1 MQHYTCL
8 SDGPWVTRSR
18 VNMSVLSVVARLS
31 PGWTL
36 TLHSARMKTVL
47 TYLLVTGK
55 IIPYPQR
62 LGPGRK
68 PSFIIGKLVES
79 EVWMSLVGLNGH
91 YLKTDR
97 TWVFMVQT
105 QATNLLANKIQNDL
119 WYGYLAYYPTRT
131 ILTPPGY
138 KPLKVV
144 SLSTKPPIF
153 LGTPSVS

>member
-1 MQHYTCL
+1 
-8 SDGPWVTRSR
+8 
-18 VNMSVLSVVARLS
+18 
-31 PGWTL
+31 
-36 TLHSARMKTVL
+36 
-47 TYLLVTGK
+47 
-55 IIPYPQR
+55 
-62 LGPGRK
+62 
-68 PSFIIGKLVES
+68 
-79 EVWMSLVGLNGH
+79 MSLVGLNGH

-119 WYGYLAYYPTRT
+119 RYGYLAYYPTRT